1 MATSADAAG
10 DPCIHTPGAEGSAEN
25 QPLLPPQVHDLAHDR
40 RRRHGGELSRALWFD
55 EPRSPVPQ
63 PLDAA
68 NVAPSAAGTCWVV
81 DRRSPMVADSPLPRS
96 KIGARVRFA
105 AANGS
110 NWQPW
115 KGHARLRPF
124 RTTRHST
131 PRGLSPQ
138 TVPVHGMARR
148 VPTSLS
154 SRSRTT
160 AATGSRGVNAPC
172 ANSLNGA
179 SWFAQRSDRGLARAR
194 SL

>member
-1 MATSADAAG
+1 
-10 DPCIHTPGAEGSAEN
+10 
-25 QPLLPPQVHDLAHDR
+25 
-40 RRRHGGELSRALWFD
+40 
-55 EPRSPVPQ
+55 
-63 PLDAA
+63 LDAA

-105 AANGS
+105 AANVS

-160 AATGSRGVNAPC
+160 AATGSRV
-172 ANSLNGA
+172 
-179 SWFAQRSDRGLARAR
+179 WTRRAR
-194 SL
+194 TRWTGRVGSPSALTEDWHVLGPFDYTPKSRPIAPVW